1 MPSLEELYG
10 ITSKPSSNISEKN
23 IELNEK
29 STTSL
34 ESLYGLNTTGVS
46 DIDTNLADPDENDV
60 GIIESVLSGIGSGLI
75 KIPEGVVS
83 LGASLYDLGADT
95 NTAAKVE
102 KFFDDINPFDE
113 AAEATTAGKVT
124 EILVNLGV
132 PGAFAFTKAASL
144 ADKALKSKK
153 LGTYFTVNNPALL
166 KAGKE
171 AAELNAKGKTA
182 KFAAA
187 SLGSG
192 VADGVFVADVEEVG
206 TFGDLL
212 GGPTS
217 LSRDVESE
225 NDAARELLNRVKF
238 GTEGAVFAGIIGGVG
253 STVKK
258 LATRGKD
265 LAKSNSK
272 IDRTLDKFAALF
284 RARGLTPQ
292 EFFDAKR
299 GFIGKRSVDVNRASE
314 IARETDKLIDAIFPN
329 IKSVLNKSFG
339 DEKKKILKQL
349 NSVLMSGGATL
360 DNSGR
365 ATFGKMSEARI
376 KLMKRKLKKFGATE
390 QQMDNIFKNFEAMRT
405 MWGEMFTSVAG
416 TVARGIKGKEKRIF
430 KEFQD
435 NFGTKF
441 QEYLG
446 GTYDIFVN
454 KPLLPFMNYK
464 PSAQAVEKT
473 IKSLMDTAESKGK
486 PITREEAEF
495 AVSRM
500 VETARQ
506 PKALTFTDSR
516 NPDPLFE
523 LDTFFLKKTIADDM
537 VTSDQYVSL
546 KFLPTEFG
554 LKKNVQELFGK
565 VDSPVQ
571 SMLAGT
577 ERLSTITRKNELFRK
592 LDKISNAAK
601 PKGGGL
607 FFENKRDAIRVLG
620 PDVEK
625 LQLDPAKYYEIGATN
640 PLDGLYTSKGISE
653 ALKAGQKDLINNKA
667 LSFIYDNFILYPK
680 ATSQIAKTILS
691 PVTHVRNFVSASAFG
706 FANGIIPGVTISPTE
721 FAKVMKES
729 YQALQ
734 IPVKGARKTNEL
746 YRELLKLGV
755 VNSNVRLGDL
765 QRLLRDIDFGGT
777 FSSRKGLRM
786 LMNPLSKIKKV
797 SEDLYTAEDDFWKI
811 MTFAVER
818 NRLTKAYKSAGLDV
832 NAMAKEIKEEAA
844 SIVRNNVPN
853 YDYVGEF
860 IKGLR
865 KFPVGN
871 FVSFPAEI
879 LRTGTNIVRRGLYE
893 INYVDPRTGTKP
905 LRNIGFKRL
914 FGMTTTTAV
923 LPAGLVEAFKFVQDV
938 SDEELA
944 ALKRYVPDWSK
955 NSTILPIKDKKT
967 GEFKY
972 IDFSH
977 GNAYDTLSRPIQTVL
992 NAVAEGRTDNDGI
1005 MDDFLKGLVVATKEL
1020 GAPFISESI
1029 WTEAATDILIRGG
1042 RTRDG
1047 KVLYTDKTAPGDK
1060 IKIIIKHLVESQT
1073 PGSLNA
1079 FKRLDLAFEPIDVP
1093 ILGADGKIDKYGNTY
1108 KIPDE
1113 ALGFLGFR
1121 AVKVDP
1127 LKSIDFKIAEFQ
1139 SGVRNSRREFTVPL
1153 LRGGPVDPGDIVDRY
1168 IVANKALYKTK
1179 QKLLKDYYAALR
1191 LGANEDSLNKPF
1203 RDRGANKEL
1212 NFIKQGVFRPLKI
1225 SSGVKRTFREIAEK
1239 NGLPNPFDEVE
1250 SYIDEIY
1257 DFYRE
1262 MPLLLEVL
1270 PAFPNPYKD
1279 IKLSPTDTSF
1289 LPSGDFTPIVG
1300 PASNINN
1307 VDPQTGNTNIETAL
1321 LDPDDQAI
1329 ARTPGIRR

>member
-10 ITSKPSSNISEKN
+10 ITSKPSANTSEKN
-23 IELNEK
+23 INLNEK
-29 STTSL
+29 ATNSL

-217 LSRDVESE
+217 LSRNEE
-225 NDAARELLNRVKF
+225 EGEDATRELLNRVKF

-365 ATFGKMSEARI
+365 ATFGKMSKAKIE
-376 KLMKRKLKKFGATE
+376 LMKRKLRKFGATE

-405 MWGEMFTSVAG
+405 TWGEMFTSVAG

-746 YRELLKLGV
+746 YRELLELGV

-818 NRLTKAYKSAGLDV
+818 NRLNKAYLNAGIKKT
-832 NAMAKEIKEEAA
+832 AQEIKEEAA

-865 KFPVGN
+865 KFPIGN

-879 LRTGTNIVRRGLYE
+879 LRTGTNIVRRALYE
-893 INYVDPRTGTKP
+893 INYVDPTTGTKP
-905 LRNIGFKRL
+905 LRDIGLRRL

-955 NSTILPIKDKKT
+955 NSTILPMKNKKT

-1020 GAPFISESI
+1020 GEPFISESI
-1029 WTEAATDILIRGG
+1029 WTEAASDIIFRGG

-1060 IKIIIKHLVESQT
+1060 IKTIIGHLVESQT
-1073 PGSLNA
+1073 PGSVNA
-1079 FKRLDLAFEPIDVP
+1079 FKRLDLAFKPID
-1093 ILGADGKIDKYGNTY
+1093 IIQKGEIDKYGNTFE
-1108 KIPDE
+1108 IPDE

-1191 LGANEDSLNKPF
+1191 LGADEDSLNKPF

-1279 IKLSPTDTSF
+1279 IKLSPTDTSY
-1289 LPSGDFTPIVG
+1289 LPPSGTPVVG
-1300 PASNINN
+1300 PSSNLATT
-1307 VDPQTGNTNIETAL
+1307 QNIEQKGKQVFGSN
-1321 LDPDDQAI
+1321 DSI
-1329 ARTPGIRR
+1329 FGG